1 MAGRLVLGL
10 WAVGFAGVGAL
21 LMATHVVALPVPRS
35 GDGRLQAA
43 FANGPGVAAGKWT
56 AVHVLYDSCGCSRR
70 VFAHLTERRARPELI
85 ETIAYVSDGSDSEA
99 QGERQAAETAG
110 YRFEKV
116 APAELERRYRVES
129 APSLLVAD
137 AQGSVRYTGGYA
149 SRMGANRFDDLEILG
164 ALRVGKPVQAR
175 PVFGCAISGRL
186 QQALDPLGVKYK
198 GGPSR

>member
-1 MAGRLVLGL
+1 MR
-10 WAVGFAGVGAL
+10 
-21 LMATHVVALPVPRS
+21 
-35 GDGRLQAA
+35 AA
-43 FANGPGVAAGKWT
+43 FADGPGVAAGKWT

-70 VFAHLTERRARPELI
+70 VFAHLVERRARPELI
-85 ETIAYVSDGSDSEA
+85 ETIAYVSEGSDSDAEV
-99 QGERQAAETAG
+99 ERRAAEAAG
-110 YRFEKV
+110 FRFERL

-137 AQGSVRYTGGYA
+137 AGGSVRYTGGYA

-164 ALRVGKPVQAR
+164 ALKADKSVEAR

-198 GGPSR
+198 GGSSR